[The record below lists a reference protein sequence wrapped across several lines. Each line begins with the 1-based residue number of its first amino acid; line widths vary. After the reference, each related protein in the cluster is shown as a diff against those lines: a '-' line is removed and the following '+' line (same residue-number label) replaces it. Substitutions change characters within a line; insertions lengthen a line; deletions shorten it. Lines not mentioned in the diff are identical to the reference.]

1 MTFAWSR
8 LADYFTAV
16 GALDAENDAE
26 KQRAIAMLL
35 GLIDQPEA
43 EKPAPPIPPKRIEPS
58 RAANRPATPHESS
71 REPVTPPPVEPAP
84 PAEPPPAEPPRRSR
98 SRPRLDV
105 TLTPTSPE
113 KRTRPDWLEHVLPL
127 APPRAEVARVSTPM
141 PLFARRTSRAV
152 LSTAMATDRE
162 TNAIDLDAIVA
173 ISARGLPIQRV
184 PRRVIPS
191 LSHGIQ
197 LLVDRGPSAEPFLAD
212 QDSLVEQIRVV
223 AGRDRVQVLR
233 FDPSRAFI
241 AGSGPRFEWVDYFAI
256 DPRPLPGIAVVLL
269 SDLGIATV
277 PVETSATAD
286 EWRRFIARIRARGNP
301 VLAFVPYG
309 RARWPAALR
318 NLATMLTWDRKTS
331 IQAVRSARK

>member
-16 GALDAENDAE
+16 AALDAEHDAE
-26 KQRAIAMLL
+26 KQREIAMLL
-35 GLIDQPEA
+35 GLIDKAEPEA
-43 EKPAPPIPPKRIEPS
+43 KKSVPPILLKKIEPGP
-58 RAANRPATPHESS
+58 AANRPATPREPS
-71 REPVTPPPVEPAP
+71 RERVTPP
-84 PAEPPPAEPPRRSR
+84 PAEPPPPPEPPRRSR
-98 SRPRLDV
+98 PRPRLDV

-113 KRTRPDWLEHVLPL
+113 RRTRPDWLEHVLPL
-127 APPRAEVARVSTPM
+127 APPRAEVARAPTPL

-162 TNAIDLDAIVA
+162 TNAIDLDAIVKV
-173 ISARGLPIQRV
+173 SARGLRVQRV

-212 QDSLVEQIRVV
+212 QDLLVEQIRVV

-241 AGSGPRFEWVDYFAI
+241 AGSGPRFDWVDYFAI
-256 DPRPLPGIAVVLL
+256 EPRPLPGIAVVLL
-269 SDLGIATV
+269 SDLGITTV
-277 PVETSATAD
+277 PVETGATPD
-286 EWRRFIARIRARGNP
+286 EWRRFIARIRTRGNP

-318 NLATMLTWDRKTS
+318 NLAVMLTWDRKTS